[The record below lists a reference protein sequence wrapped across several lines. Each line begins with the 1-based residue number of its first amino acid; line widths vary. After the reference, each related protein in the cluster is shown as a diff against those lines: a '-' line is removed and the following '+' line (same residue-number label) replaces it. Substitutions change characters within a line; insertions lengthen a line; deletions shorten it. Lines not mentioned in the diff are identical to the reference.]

1 MFRKVTYRFC
11 KKGKGVVVLIL
22 FVSLLCGI
30 SGCAKEQTETSA
42 SGKDNSNNISQT
54 ETLMGDSSNSDST
67 SQTETQL
74 SDSDDF
80 DSIDQTETQPSNG
93 GDTDSIGQTETSA
106 SDNNDSQT
114 NSESRFDIETV
125 RKNIVIKGQTIEIP
139 VALGDLPDGWSY
151 QLYDEKDVYL
161 ADYLF
166 LATMYYND
174 EEMYIATLEN
184 YDPKKVEESII
195 FNFTIY
201 TSDCS
206 IDGFMPLESTKQELI
221 EKYGE
226 PVKITSRGSYS
237 YGLVNGEDKMGGR
250 INDHSLCVT
259 FAEDDTIAK
268 ISITY
273 ADLTKE
279 Y

>member
-1 MFRKVTYRFC
+1 
-11 KKGKGVVVLIL
+11 
-22 FVSLLCGI
+22 
-30 SGCAKEQTETSA
+30 
-42 SGKDNSNNISQT
+42 
-54 ETLMGDSSNSDST
+54 MGDSSNSDST
-67 SQTETQL
+67 SQTK
-74 SDSDDF
+74 
-80 DSIDQTETQPSNG
+80 TQPSNG
-93 GDTDSIGQTETSA
+93 GDTDSTGQTETSM
-106 SDNNDSQT
+106 SDNNDSQSH
-114 NSESRFDIETV
+114 SESRFDIETV

-161 ADYLF
+161 ADDLF

-174 EEMYIATLEN
+174 EETYIATLEN

-195 FNFTIY
+195 FNLTIE

-206 IDGFMPLESTKQELI
+206 VDGFIPLVSKKQELV

-226 PVKITSRGSYS
+226 PIQITSIGSYY
-237 YGLVNGEDKMGGR
+237 YGLVNGEKKMGGR
-250 INDHSLCVT
+250 LNNHCINVKFT
-259 FAEDDTIAK
+259 EMDTIK
-268 ISITY
+268 EISITY